1 MPANFFY
8 LGLIHLALPN
18 AKIIHAMRDPMDSC
32 FLCYS
37 RLFNDTM
44 EFTYDLNS
52 LGNYYRRYITL
63 MQHWRTV
70 LPENSFLDLS
80 YEELVANTEVQA
92 RRVIEFIGLPWDDK
106 CLEFYKNERV
116 VKTASVAQV
125 RKPIYKSSLA

>member
-1 MPANFFY
+1 
-8 LGLIHLALPN
+8 
-18 AKIIHAMRDPMDSC
+18 
-32 FLCYS
+32 
-37 RLFNDTM
+37 
-44 EFTYDLNS
+44 
-52 LGNYYRRYITL
+52 
-63 MQHWRTV
+63 MQHWRIV

-92 RRVIEFIGLPWDDK
+92 RRVIEFIGLPWGDK